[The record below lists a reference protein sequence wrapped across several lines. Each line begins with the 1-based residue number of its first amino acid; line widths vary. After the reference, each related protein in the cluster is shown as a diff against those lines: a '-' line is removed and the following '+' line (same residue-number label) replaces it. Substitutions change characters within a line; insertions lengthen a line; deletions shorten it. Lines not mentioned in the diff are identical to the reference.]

1 MTQNKLIFE
10 FGVIPII
17 VLSLSLILILNIRL
31 TKDDIKI
38 FIPIFTFFSV
48 FKPKNITPNRYNII
62 VGFSL
67 VGLLFSVITVL
78 LFDSMFPTNILF
90 IKILFFVIISFFLY
104 LIYVIAQRFKL
115 FDKEKKEKK
124 TLIFNNIR

>member
-78 LFDSMFPTNILF
+78 LFDSILPTNILF

-104 LIYVIAQRFKL
+104 LIYVNAQRFKL
-115 FDKEKKEKK
+115 FDQEK
-124 TLIFNNIR
+124 